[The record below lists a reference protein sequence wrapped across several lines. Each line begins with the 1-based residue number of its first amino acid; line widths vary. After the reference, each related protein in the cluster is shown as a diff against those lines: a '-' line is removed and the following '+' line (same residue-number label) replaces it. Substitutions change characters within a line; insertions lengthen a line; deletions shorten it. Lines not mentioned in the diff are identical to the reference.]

1 MFPLIAV
8 VAALGSSLA
17 YAITAVTE
25 QLSTKRVQRRRAL
38 SPGLLV
44 DLIKQPLWL
53 AGIAANVASFV
64 LQVVALR
71 FGPLALVEPIL
82 VCDLIFAGLIT
93 AVLRKRADPVTGAG
107 VLACAAGVAGF
118 LVIARPSAGREV
130 ISIAEA
136 LALLAGFAAVLAG
149 CLALAQ
155 WNRSVRPLALAL
167 ACGAAYAVTDFSI
180 KLATAEFSGGLGAL
194 FTHWPIYAVAI
205 IGPIGFVLN
214 QNAFQAGALL
224 APVLAI
230 ITITDTI
237 GDIGL
242 AWLFLNEKLASGPAQ
257 IAGQAASLLVMTVGI
272 VVLARRSPQV
282 ARQQDQT
289 ARPAEPTAS
298 GPTSS
303 GSLLSRAPARGWTPP
318 GMYRRCTFGGHG
330 LAWSADVGDVRA
342 GGSFD
347 RESVATGRPVIGPSR
362 VRLPVPA
369 VGA

>member
-1 MFPLIAV
+1 LFPLIAV

-38 SPGLLV
+38 SPELLL

-53 AGIAANVASFV
+53 AGVAANVASFA

-107 VLACAAGVAGF
+107 VFACAGGVAGF
-118 LVIARPSAGREV
+118 LVIARPSAGRQA
-130 ISIAEA
+130 IGLAEA
-136 LALLAGFAAVLAG
+136 LLLLAGFAAVLAV
-149 CLALAQ
+149 CLAVAR
-155 WNRSVRPLALAL
+155 WNRTVRPLALAF
-167 ACGAAYAVTDFSI
+167 ACGAAFAVTDFSI
-180 KLATAEFSGGLGAL
+180 KLATAEHGGGLAGL
-194 FTHWPIYAVAI
+194 FTHWPIYAVAV

-237 GDIGL
+237 GDVALG
-242 AWLFLNEKLASGPAQ
+242 WLLLDEKLASGPAE

-272 VVLARRSPQV
+272 VVLAHRSPQA
-282 ARQQDQT
+282 ARQKDQ
-289 ARPAEPTAS
+289 APKPADPTGS
-298 GPTSS
+298 GPNSS
-303 GSLLSRAPARGWTPP
+303 GS
-318 GMYRRCTFGGHG
+318 
-330 LAWSADVGDVRA
+330 
-342 GGSFD
+342 
-347 RESVATGRPVIGPSR
+347 
-362 VRLPVPA
+362 
-369 VGA
+369 

>member
-25 QLSTKRVQRRRAL
+25 QLGTHRVKRRRAL
-38 SPGLLV
+38 SPELLL

-53 AGIAANVASFV
+53 AGICANVASFA

-82 VCDLIFAGLIT
+82 VCDLIFAGVIS
-93 AVLRKRADPVTGAG
+93 AILRKRADLVTGAG
-107 VLACAAGVAGF
+107 IVACAAGVAGF
-118 LVIARPSAGREV
+118 LIIARPSAGRQA
-130 ISIAEA
+130 IGPIEA

-149 CLALAQ
+149 CLAVAR
-155 WNRSVRPLALAL
+155 WNRTARPLALAL

-180 KLATAEFSGGLGAL
+180 KLVTAELGGGLANL

-214 QNAFQAGALL
+214 QNAFQAGTTL

-242 AWLFLNEKLASGPAQ
+242 GWLFLHEELASGPAA
-257 IAGQAASLLVMTVGI
+257 IAGQVASLLVMAVGI
-272 VVLARRSPQV
+272 VVLAHRSPQA
-282 ARQQDQT
+282 ARQQDQA
-289 ARPAEPTAS
+289 AR
-298 GPTSS
+298 
-303 GSLLSRAPARGWTPP
+303 
-318 GMYRRCTFGGHG
+318 
-330 LAWSADVGDVRA
+330 SADPA
-342 GGSFD
+342 ATEPGS
-347 RESVATGRPVIGPSR
+347 SAS
-362 VRLPVPA
+362 
-369 VGA
+369 